1 MLRRVVMASHA
12 SAGLA
17 RWLGLAGLVAI
28 SIFVAIASLGIGSLD
43 IAPGVVID
51 SFLATPVTRE
61 EIIVQ
66 QLRVPRMVIGLAAGA
81 AFALA
86 GAVMQALTR
95 NPLADP
101 SLLGVTAGASLA
113 VLAGLE
119 LFGIRDPGQNLWFAF
134 GGAGVAGVVVYT
146 LGSAGRGGASPIKLA
161 IAGAALASV
170 LGAVITILLSL
181 SARSLD
187 EMRFWLV
194 GSIAGRPLEVF
205 WAVAPFVAVGSV
217 LALVLGRPLNSL
229 ALGEEVAVSLGM
241 RVGLIRAAAG
251 AAVILLA
258 GAGVA
263 MAGPIAFVGLA
274 VPHVARVLVGPDW
287 RWILPYSLVIGAIL
301 LVIADTIGRVVVKP
315 AELQVGVVVALV
327 GAPFFVALIR
337 RRRLVSL

>member
-1 MLRRVVMASHA
+1 MIGFMSRAPGRWFGFVALSAVSVV
-12 SAGLA
+12 
-17 RWLGLAGLVAI
+17 
-28 SIFVAIASLGIGSLD
+28 VAIASLGIGSLD
-43 IAPGVVID
+43 IAPSIVID
-51 SFLATPVTRE
+51 SFLAPPVSRE

-86 GAVMQALTR
+86 GGVMQALTR

-113 VLAGLE
+113 VLAALE
-119 LFGIRDPGQNLWFAF
+119 LFGIRDPAQNLWFAF
-134 GGAGVAGVVVYT
+134 AGAAIAGVVVYT

-161 IAGAALASV
+161 IAGAALAAV
-170 LGAVITILLSL
+170 LSAVITILLSL

-205 WAVAPFVAVGSV
+205 WAVAPFVAVGSI

-241 RVGLIRAAAG
+241 RVGLIRAASG

-301 LVIADTIGRVVVKP
+301 LVLADTVGRVVVRP
-315 AELQVGVVVALV
+315 GELQVGVVVALV

-337 RRRLVSL
+337 QRRLVAL

>member
-1 MLRRVVMASHA
+1 MTGFLSRAPGRWFGFFA
-12 SAGLA
+12 LA
-17 RWLGLAGLVAI
+17 AVCLV
-28 SIFVAIASLGIGSLD
+28 VAIASLGIGSLD
-43 IAPGVVID
+43 IAPSIVID
-51 SFLATPVTRE
+51 SFLAPPVSRE
-61 EIIVQ
+61 ELIVQ

-86 GAVMQALTR
+86 GGVMQALTR

-113 VLAGLE
+113 VLAALE
-119 LFGIRDPGQNLWFAF
+119 LFGIRNPAQNLWFAF
-134 GGAGVAGVVVYT
+134 AGAAIAGVVVYT

-161 IAGAALASV
+161 IAGAALAAV

-194 GSIAGRPLEVF
+194 GSIAGRPLDVF
-205 WAVAPFVAVGSV
+205 WAVAPFVAVGSL

-241 RVGLIRAAAG
+241 RVGLIRAASG

-274 VPHVARVLVGPDW
+274 VPHIARVLVGPDW

-301 LVIADTIGRVVVKP
+301 LILADTVGRIVVKP
-315 AELQVGVVVALV
+315 GELQVGVVVALV

-337 RRRLVSL
+337 RRRLVAL